1 MSSRV
6 IFPSSVLYLQA
17 RVPLN
22 TMESFPPPHRVLY
35 ETLNDVE
42 THSVWIAY
50 KSAHQHEAD
59 FEEVDA
65 AHMNGM
71 EDFAKWFNQW
81 ITFVPS
87 RQGVRVRVLMV
98 WHAHFLSLAC
108 QQMLR
113 RSLEQRSFRC
123 RVWFHIEEPS
133 LQAAI
138 VSRCIVKTMPSF
150 FHMPNIVGPPLDVS
164 LWKNPRIYETN
175 LLTS

>member
-1 MSSRV
+1 MD
-6 IFPSSVLYLQA
+6 
-17 RVPLN
+17 
-22 TMESFPPPHRVLY
+22 SFPPPHRVLY
-35 ETLNDVE
+35 EQMNDVE
-42 THSVWIAY
+42 TLSFWIAY
-50 KSAHQHEAD
+50 KTAHQHEAD

-71 EDFAKWFNQW
+71 EDFSKWFNQW

-87 RQGVRVRVLMV
+87 RAGVRVRILLV

-123 RVWFHIEEPS
+123 RVWFHIEEPC

-138 VSRCIVKTMPSF
+138 VSRCIVKTMPRF
-150 FHMPNIVGPPLDVS
+150 FRAPTIVGCPLDLS
-164 LWKNPRIYETN
+164 LWKNPRLYEMN
-175 LLTS
+175 LRVAKE

>member
-1 MSSRV
+1 MD
-6 IFPSSVLYLQA
+6 
-17 RVPLN
+17 
-22 TMESFPPPHRVLY
+22 SFPPPHRVLY
-35 ETLNDVE
+35 EPLNDVE
-42 THSVWIAY
+42 TSKVWTAY
-50 KSAHQHEAD
+50 KIQHEHEAD

-65 AHMNGM
+65 AEMNGM

-87 RQGVRVRVLMV
+87 RPGVRVRVLMI

-138 VSRCIVKTMPSF
+138 VSRCIVKTMERY
-150 FHMPNIVGPPLDVS
+150 FHLPKIVGPPLDVS
-164 LWKNPRIYETN
+164 LWKDPRLYETN
-175 LLTS
+175 LLVSRE